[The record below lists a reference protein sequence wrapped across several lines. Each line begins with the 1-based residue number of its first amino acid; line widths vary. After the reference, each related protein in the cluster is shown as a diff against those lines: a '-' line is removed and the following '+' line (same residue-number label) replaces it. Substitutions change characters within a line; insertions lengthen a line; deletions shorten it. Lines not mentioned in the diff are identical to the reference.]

1 MHGALPALLPP
12 LTLTLT
18 LSHLWKGYLN
28 VHTWTTGKF
37 TNRYVIS
44 IVMIPGRVITLVPSP
59 GGGFSTDQRPVLGAD
74 CHCAMLSLGLQHCTD
89 AVSKCYALEMRDAGC
104 SGHRP
109 DKWPEPWLQ
118 LWSTSSIATCLSPRE
133 SLLPFLPLLP
143 ASLRT
148 HQAPH
153 AVGT

>member
-18 LSHLWKGYLN
+18 LSRLWKGYLN

-44 IVMIPGRVITLVPSP
+44 IVMIPGWVIALVPSP
-59 GGGFSTDQRPVLGAD
+59 GGGFSTDQRPVHGAD

-89 AVSKCYALEMRDAGC
+89 VWANAKPWRWEMPGVQGTGQT
-104 SGHRP
+104 SGRSP
-109 DKWPEPWLQ
+109 D
-118 LWSTSSIATCLSPRE
+118 SSFGPH
-133 SLLPFLPLLP
+133 PPLLP
-143 ASLRT
+143 AC
-148 HQAPH
+148 HQRSHFSPLCLCFLH
-153 AVGT
+153 LFEPTKHLTL